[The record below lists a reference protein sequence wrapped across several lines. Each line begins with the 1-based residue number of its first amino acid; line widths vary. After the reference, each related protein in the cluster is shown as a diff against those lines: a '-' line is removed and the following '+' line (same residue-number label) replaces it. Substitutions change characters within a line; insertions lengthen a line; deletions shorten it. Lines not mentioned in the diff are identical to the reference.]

1 MLSTQSA
8 AVRGL
13 VVVRIFLVKRV
24 DLTRMIRPTHK
35 LYTQSIV
42 MLTGVSKR
50 KFDVGGS
57 SVDITGLVPAKRSGK
72 IIKRSGKIIK
82 SRTRKI
88 DIQGSIPFLNSS
100 IRTTKK
106 GNSKRAPTSEDKPGK
121 CHTQAAAVDWS
132 SPYQ

>member
-1 MLSTQSA
+1 
-8 AVRGL
+8 
-13 VVVRIFLVKRV
+13 
-24 DLTRMIRPTHK
+24 
-35 LYTQSIV
+35 

-57 SVDITGLVPAKRSGK
+57 SVDITGLVPA
-72 IIKRSGKIIK
+72 KRSGKIIK

>member
-8 AVRGL
+8 AVRVL

-72 IIKRSGKIIK
+72 IIK

-121 CHTQAAAVDWS
+121 CHTQAVAVDWS

>member
-72 IIKRSGKIIK
+72 IIK

>member
-42 MLTGVSKR
+42 MLTGVNKR

-57 SVDITGLVPAKRSGK
+57 SVDITGLVPA
-72 IIKRSGKIIK
+72 KRSGKIIK